1 MTNVNIYQNNDNSES
16 PREWVICFVLCVFI
30 GFWGVHRF
38 YAGKVGTGILMLFT
52 FGGFGIWWLID
63 LIIIATG
70 SFRDKEG
77 RIIPHNKTINTLTT
91 QNVPTNTTQNVP
103 TKSSDKTF
111 NTNVAAE
118 LRELASLKD
127 EGIITEKEF
136 NNKKKELLN

>member
-1 MTNVNIYQNNDNSES
+1 MTNVNIYQNNNFES
-16 PREWVICFVLCVFI
+16 PREWVVCFVLCIFI
-30 GFWGVHRF
+30 GLWGVHRF
-38 YAGKVGTGILMLFT
+38 YVGKIGTGILMLFT

-70 SFRDKEG
+70 SFHDKEG

>member
-1 MTNVNIYQNNDNSES
+1 M
-16 PREWVICFVLCVFI
+16 P
-30 GFWGVHRF
+30 
-38 YAGKVGTGILMLFT
+38 
-52 FGGFGIWWLID
+52 
-63 LIIIATG
+63 TG
-70 SFRDKEG
+70 SFYDKEG
-77 RIIPHNKTINTLTT
+77 RIIPHNKTTNTLTT

>member
-1 MTNVNIYQNNDNSES
+1 MTNVNIYQNNNFES
-16 PREWVICFVLCVFI
+16 PREWVVCFVLCIFI
-30 GFWGVHRF
+30 GLWGVHRF
-38 YAGKVGTGILMLFT
+38 YVGKIGTGILMLFT

-70 SFRDKEG
+70 SFHDKEG

-111 NTNVAAE
+111 NPNVAAE

>member
-1 MTNVNIYQNNDNSES
+1 MCFS
-16 PREWVICFVLCVFI
+16 FVLCIFI

-38 YAGKVGTGILMLFT
+38 YVGKIGTGILMLFT

-70 SFRDKEG
+70 SFHDKEG
-77 RIIPHNKTINTLTT
+77 RIIPHNKTFNTLTT
-91 QNVPTNTTQNVP
+91 QNVSTNTTQNVP